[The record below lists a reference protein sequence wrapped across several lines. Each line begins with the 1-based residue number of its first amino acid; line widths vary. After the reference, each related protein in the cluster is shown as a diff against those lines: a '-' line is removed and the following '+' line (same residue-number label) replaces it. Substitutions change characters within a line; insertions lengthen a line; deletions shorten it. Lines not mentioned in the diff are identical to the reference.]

1 MSSAPGSETTRS
13 PYHHGNL
20 RLDLLAAARELSQEV
35 GAEAVT
41 VRETARRAGVSH
53 AAAYHHFAD
62 KRDLLRSLA
71 IEATVDLTALMA
83 RAADGE
89 GTFRQTLES
98 VALSYLR
105 FARGRPAEF
114 RFMFQ
119 KEMCARPGEPDALKD
134 AQQGLQE
141 VVVAYL
147 RGHVAETQGGDA
159 DHVALALWSLIH
171 GFATIVIETPALKHV
186 PPEHTDQMARELI
199 GTLLGGVAA
208 PGSPSQPT

>member
-1 MSSAPGSETTRS
+1 MSSAPGSEAARS

-20 RLDLLAAARELSQEV
+20 RLDLLTAARELSQEV

-41 VRETARRAGVSH
+41 LRETARRAGVSH

-71 IEATVDLTALMA
+71 IDATVDLTALMA
-83 RAADGE
+83 QAAE
-89 GTFRQTLES
+89 GQGTLRQTLES
-98 VALSYLR
+98 IALCYLR
-105 FARGRPAEF
+105 FARGRSSEF

-119 KEMCARPGEPDALKD
+119 KELCASPGEPDALKD
-134 AQQGLQE
+134 AQEALQE

-147 RGHVAETQGGDA
+147 REHTSETRGGDA
-159 DHVALALWSLIH
+159 SQLALALWSLVH

-186 PPEHTDQMARELI
+186 PSDHTDEIARELI
-199 GTLLGGVAA
+199 GILLGGIAA
-208 PGSPSQPT
+208 VGS

>member
-1 MSSAPGSETTRS
+1 MSSAPGPEITRS
-13 PYHHGNL
+13 PYHRGNL
-20 RLDLLAAARELSQEV
+20 RLDLLAAARGLSQEV

-41 VRETARRAGVSH
+41 LRETARRAGVSH

-83 RAADGE
+83 QAVE
-89 GTFRQTLES
+89 GRGTLRQTLES
-98 VALSYLR
+98 VALCYLR
-105 FARGRPAEF
+105 FARGRPSEL

-119 KEMCARPGEPDALKD
+119 KELCASPGEPDALKD
-134 AQQGLQE
+134 AQEALQE

-147 RGHVAETQGGDA
+147 RGHADETQGGDA
-159 DHVALALWSLIH
+159 NLLALALWSLIH

-186 PPEHTDQMARELI
+186 PPERTDEMARELI
-199 GTLLGGVAA
+199 GTLLGGIAA
-208 PGSPSQPT
+208 PGPPPQSG